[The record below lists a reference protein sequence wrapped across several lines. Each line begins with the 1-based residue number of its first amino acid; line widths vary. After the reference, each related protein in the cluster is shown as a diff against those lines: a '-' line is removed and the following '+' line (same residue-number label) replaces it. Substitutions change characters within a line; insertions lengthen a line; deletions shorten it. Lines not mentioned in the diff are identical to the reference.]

1 MVGRGPTAVGDVGHA
16 PARGARVL
24 EEVERFRRVRID
36 GRVHRVR
43 SQGAAPATGG
53 RGSVGGGSATRRARR
68 IDPLI
73 IWAKK
78 MFNYYSVQ
86 ICYLFRRNFPSITQ
100 PIETFTE
107 FFKYVKICIK

>member
-16 PARGARVL
+16 AARGARVL

-43 SQGAAPATGG
+43 SQGTAPATGG
-53 RGSVGGGSATRRARR
+53 RGSVGGGPATGSARR
-68 IDPLI
+68 IDPVI

-78 MFNYYSVQ
+78 
-86 ICYLFRRNFPSITQ
+86 ILISIQ
-100 PIETFTE
+100 F
-107 FFKYVKICIK
+107 